1 FQTQFE
7 TAYSDRG
14 AHLIFVLRKQNVFR
28 HQIVILIDR
37 ISRPL
42 PDLQNSPVVLSR
54 AKIANM
60 YFRESQDEGAE

>member
-1 FQTQFE
+1 MALRAATVHE
-7 TAYSDRG
+7 NS
-14 AHLIFVLRKQNVFR
+14 IFVLKQQDAFR

-42 PDLQNSPVVLSR
+42 PDLQKTPVVLNR
-54 AKIANM
+54 AGIANL